1 MKRKVII
8 AAAAAAVLIGGGT
21 ATAFTAAGGSHDDGR
36 DDMTVSHRYDRHDDD
51 ADDIDDIDDDAE
63 GRGGATA
70 ARSVQVSVQDA
81 LAAALKAVPG
91 TVSSAELDRGWNG
104 PVWEVEVLTRNG
116 AEHDVIVD
124 ATNARILS
132 TDRDDDFDDRAEAAA
147 IASFRTDARAA
158 AEAAL
163 AVRPGT
169 VTSVDADDDDGPAGT
184 WEVEIRGEDG
194 KRYEVTVDA
203 STGKAVKPGTGRQV
217 DDRDDDHDDRY
228 DDDRDDDH
236 DDDRDDD

>member
-21 ATAFTAAGGSHDDGR
+21 ATALTAVGGSHDDSRGG
-36 DDMTVSHRYDRHDDD
+36 MTASPRHDRHDGADDPDD
-51 ADDIDDIDDDAE
+51 AAGTGT
-63 GRGGATA
+63 GRSGAAA
-70 ARSVQVSVQDA
+70 ARSARVSVQDA

-91 TVSSAELDRGWNG
+91 TVSSAKLDRGRSG

-116 AEHDVIVD
+116 TEYDVTVD
-124 ATNARILS
+124 ATNARVLS
-132 TDRDDDFDDRAEAAA
+132 TDRNDDRDDGRDDADDRAEAAA
-147 IASFRTDARAA
+147 IMAFRTDARAA

-169 VTSVDADDDDGPAGT
+169 VTSVDADDDDDVAGRAGA

-194 KRYEVTVDA
+194 RRYEVTVDA
-203 STGKAVKPGTGRQV
+203 STGKAEIGTGHH
-217 DDRDDDHDDRY
+217 DDDHDDKY
-228 DDDRDDDH
+228 DD
-236 DDDRDDD
+236 